1 MGSGQLCGVHRCKLR
16 MCRSILFQ
24 RMDMGLPSSAAH
36 FFSMANILMA
46 FVLLLHMN
54 KCRIH
59 VVYVELS
66 VSLLVY

>member
-1 MGSGQLCGVHRCKLR
+1 MGSGQMCGVQLCKLR
-16 MCRSILFQ
+16 TCRRILFQ
-24 RMDMGLPSSAAH
+24 RMDMGLPTSAQ

-66 VSLLVY
+66 VSLLVE

>member
-1 MGSGQLCGVHRCKLR
+1 MQEYTFSENGHGA
-16 MCRSILFQ
+16 
-24 RMDMGLPSSAAH
+24 AAH